1 MEQLQNLDLPPASA
15 VGAALLRFILAGFWI
30 AHWWFK
36 VGYGGMPATEAF
48 FKQQGLPVSLA
59 WFVVSFEVVIAAG
72 LILGVGVPLLCATS
86 MPILLA
92 SMWIY
97 RKNGFYF
104 AGGGIELP
112 VFWAFA
118 QVTQTF
124 LGAGAFRLPLP
135 GWLQPPLA
143 LGILL

>member
-1 MEQLQNLDLPPASA
+1 
-15 VGAALLRFILAGFWI
+15 
-30 AHWWFK
+30 
-36 VGYGGMPATEAF
+36 
-48 FKQQGLPVSLA
+48 
-59 WFVVSFEVVIAAG
+59 
-72 LILGVGVPLLCATS
+72 

-92 SMWIY
+92 SIWIY

-104 AGGGIELP
+104 AGGGVELP

-135 GWLQPPLA
+135 RWLGLSSTFA
-143 LGILL
+143 YLL

>member
-1 MEQLQNLDLPPASA
+1 M
-15 VGAALLRFILAGFWI
+15 
-30 AHWWFK
+30 
-36 VGYGGMPATEAF
+36 
-48 FKQQGLPVSLA
+48 PVSLA

-97 RKNGFYF
+97 RQNGFYF

-124 LGAGAFRLPLP
+124 LGAGAFRLPLAE
-135 GWLQPPLA
+135 WLGLSPALA
-143 LGILL
+143 TLL